1 MDIRTAGGQRPVV
14 TAINLNRR
22 QRRAEPEQL
31 FALTAGDEREEL
43 TPEEL
48 REREKLEAEQRKA
61 AEAERR
67 KQEHEAKMREKQ
79 NEIEMLTQELENS
92 NKEAEAM
99 GESFK
104 IYSRCLKIASRIA
117 RGDSV
122 PMKDMKYLAEHE
134 PDMFKQAILLRVP
147 NDHPKKHKSV
157 LDDEEEKKPESPDSG
172 GSSSPEI
179 AQPEGAPA
187 PEIPEE
193 TASAEGDTGEN
204 VLH

>member
-1 MDIRTAGGQRPVV
+1 MDIRTAGGNRPVI
-14 TAINLNRR
+14 TQIKLNRR
-22 QRRAEPEQL
+22 QSRPEPEKP
-31 FALTAGDEREEL
+31 FASSVGNGQEEL

-67 KQEHEAKMREKQ
+67 KQEQEAKMREKQ

-99 GESFK
+99 GDSFK
-104 IYSRCLKIASRIA
+104 IYSRCLTIASRIS

-134 PDMFKQAILLRVP
+134 PDMFKQAILLRMP
-147 NDHPKKHKSV
+147 NDHPEKHKSV
-157 LDDEEEKKPESPDSG
+157 LDDDEEDKSSGTAEDG
-172 GSSSPEI
+172 GSDPPGM

-193 TASAEGDTGEN
+193 IASMEEE
-204 VLH
+204 

>member
-1 MDIRTAGGQRPVV
+1 MEIRTSTGQRPV
-14 TAINLNRR
+14 TTPINLNRR

-31 FALTAGDEREEL
+31 FALAAGDEREEL

-48 REREKLEAEQRKA
+48 REREKLEIEQRKA
-61 AEAERR
+61 AETERR
-67 KQEHEAKMREKQ
+67 KQEQETKMREKQ

-157 LDDEEEKKPESPDSG
+157 LDDDEEQKTESADS
-172 GSSSPEI
+172 SDNSSPEV

-193 TASAEGDTGEN
+193 IASMEEE
-204 VLH
+204 